1 MENEDKEIILGEV
14 EELVDDNDSLQ
25 TTKPMVQAYDADG
38 NLVSMNQVI
47 NYVPSFD
54 TSGVAPFGLP
64 KKIKIGGV
72 DKDTGDFLIETYG
85 FTPYYPGDDLTELRK
100 LNTRQS
106 VQDIQTKLEDAGYLK
121 DGSFTKGLLD
131 ESTKKAFQTLLADAN
146 TAGQDWN
153 ITLSDVLTNPKYDT
167 SELPDKLEL
176 DYANLTNQV
185 MSTVKSVVGRTP
197 TDNEL
202 DILTGILAGLQQEQF
217 EGELSNAEIAAQPL
231 YREEQIMFEGR
242 PIKTGELQKVTPSGF
257 ADVPNAE
264 VNFQNKVQEL
274 FKPEM
279 DLNQR
284 REQTTNVANV
294 IKSSVAGLRSIGG

>member
-1 MENEDKEIILGEV
+1 MENEDREIILGEV

-25 TTKPMVQAYDADG
+25 TIKPLVQAYDADG
-38 NLVSMNQVI
+38 NLVTMNQVI
-47 NYVPSFD
+47 SYVPSFD
-54 TSGVAPFGLP
+54 SGVAPFGLP

-72 DKDTGDFLIETYG
+72 DKDTGDFLMETYG

-146 TAGQDWN
+146 TAGQNWN
-153 ITLSDVLTNPKYDT
+153 STLSDVLTNPKYDT

-176 DYANLTNQV
+176 DYADLTNQV
-185 MSTVKSVVGRTP
+185 MNTVKSVVGRTP

-217 EGELSNAEIAAQPL
+217 EESCL
-231 YREEQIMFEGR
+231 
-242 PIKTGELQKVTPSGF
+242 TQK
-257 ADVPNAE
+257 
-264 VNFQNKVQEL
+264 
-274 FKPEM
+274 
-279 DLNQR
+279 
-284 REQTTNVANV
+284 
-294 IKSSVAGLRSIGG
+294 

>member
-1 MENEDKEIILGEV
+1 MENEDREIILGEV

-25 TTKPMVQAYDADG
+25 TTKPLVQAYDADG
-38 NLVSMNQVI
+38 NLVTMNQVI
-47 NYVPSFD
+47 SYVPSFD
-54 TSGVAPFGLP
+54 SGVAPFGLP

-72 DKDTGDFLIETYG
+72 DKDTGDFLMETYG
-85 FTPYYPGDDLTELRK
+85 FTPYYPGDDLTELRN

-131 ESTKKAFQTLLADAN
+131 ESTKIAFQTLLKDAN
-146 TAGQDWN
+146 TAGQNWK
-153 ITLSDVLTNPKYDT
+153 ITLNDVLTNPKYDT

-176 DYANLTNQV
+176 DYADLTNQV
-185 MSTVKSVVGRTP
+185 MNTVKSVVGRTP

-284 REQTTNVANV
+284 REQTRNVANV

>member
-1 MENEDKEIILGEV
+1 M
-14 EELVDDNDSLQ
+14 
-25 TTKPMVQAYDADG
+25 
-38 NLVSMNQVI
+38 
-47 NYVPSFD
+47 
-54 TSGVAPFGLP
+54 
-64 KKIKIGGV
+64 
-72 DKDTGDFLIETYG
+72 
-85 FTPYYPGDDLTELRK
+85 
-100 LNTRQS
+100 
-106 VQDIQTKLEDAGYLK
+106 
-121 DGSFTKGLLD
+121 
-131 ESTKKAFQTLLADAN
+131 LADAN
-146 TAGQDWN
+146 TAGQNWD
-153 ITLSDVLTNPKYDT
+153 ITLSDVLRNPKYDT

-284 REQTTNVANV
+284 REQTRNVANV